1 MSQLLIRDIYNNN
14 KYKYVNKTTKAKA
27 YSAVL
32 MCGVEQKRSKI
43 CFITIFRIFN
53 LNVCNYINY

>member
-1 MSQLLIRDIYNNN
+1 MSQLIIRDIYNNN

-32 MCGVEQKRSKI
+32 MCGVEQKEVKFALLLYLAI
-43 CFITIFRIFN
+43 LT
-53 LNVCNYINY
+53 